1 MGPAHDLRDLD
12 RAEGAAMHMSV
23 AFEES
28 IDWSEP
34 LGMLVV
40 PSCACIGA
48 DVSQNL
54 RFRQVSSVL
63 HVARTARRSSSR
75 PNART
80 PRVVLYI

>member
-1 MGPAHDLRDLD
+1 MGPSHDLRDLD

-34 LGMLVV
+34 LGMPIL
-40 PSCACIGA
+40 SACGSA
-48 DVSQNL
+48 GSDRRQNSKYP
-54 RFRQVSSVL
+54 QVSTVP
-63 HVARTARRSSSR
+63 HVASTAKRSSSR

-80 PRVVLYI
+80 PRVVSYI